1 MKTTVKHFLLLTLML
16 VGFSGVSWAQEP
28 VTPAPTGCAFSQDT
42 VMPAGSRNVIVVWKA
57 DPNLHWVMGNPLDTI
72 DTVGLTFGFEN
83 LLFAKLDTATAD
95 TAFLKAKK
103 AALAA
108 NADTVGFAFRYVSLD
123 TTVARFAD
131 SSDFTSLQ
139 GLKKGTC
146 QVLAIYDGNDDFY
159 ADSALLTLIITEP
172 DTLTVVRTS
181 VGGSLAVEMSTTATW
196 SNATWA
202 GWTTQENTHTV
213 GDVTITGPAY
223 EGEGHYLYVNN
234 NQSLTFNVPSG
245 TITRIAMVLEAD
257 NNSATNQWP
266 LHEEFDAFN
275 GTPTNSVTFDNLN
288 MSISKIV
295 VTVSGSDSINAT
307 SVDSIYLV
315 IPGTHVVIQATPDTL
330 NHYHLASW
338 STGDSLNA
346 YNTDTVLVV
355 SDTTVSALFEK
366 NSPMLAW
373 TYGGELM
380 DSVLSDSTVT
390 AYLGFTA
397 DTLAKVNRIAS
408 EEFISVYGDTA
419 LAPLTVRYGS
429 LHGLATYDTLHGLV
443 VNGHGRDTVYM
454 VYSDTVFAYDSVVF
468 YLEILA
474 PDTLILAQTPGGVIA
489 IDSVFDTISTLSE
502 TVDGAFLSNEDHWRI
517 AGTTLWK
524 VDGAS
529 EIFNTSVFNIQE
541 NGTILTPLANVSYPL
556 PEGKVW
562 RAVKDSNEV
571 QENQWEYLTVLYID
585 SLYAGLPYG
594 VTKVAQDTFV
604 VVPGTQMV
612 ISAVANT
619 HYYLSAWTPERET
632 VTDSIHLTVDG
643 DTVVSATFTPFPK
656 LTVVCDSIMG
666 SVTVIKVPASEGYI
680 PNRVDVL
687 NVNVAGVDSVMGNDF
702 YAKAAVD
709 GNITVVQDFENGAYI
724 MYYFENGDSGN
735 QYLRIK
741 GDYTIDSLE
750 VTNNPSYTSSDAFEY
765 LLANNVA
772 PEVNGNVALYRGINA
787 NFVDL
792 KSYYNVEQA
801 TITISQIKVFYQVP
815 LATVDNS
822 VREVLTPD
830 SVGGNVYTLEPNTR
844 VLLKAAA
851 TADYDFVMWND
862 SSVVDSTYLVLAADT
877 TVTANFGI
885 KHVRL
890 DSINIHWTV
899 LVDSVAMPVIPY
911 VTENPTAA
919 DTMGYIVLPI
929 LSDVIITPV
938 PDSQA
943 VNVNKLMVVV
953 PSAQQ
958 GQQQQQ
964 QQLQSKTIGEVTIY
978 YMEGDTWGVALG
990 REQNNN
996 CGAVVNGNKISNG
1009 ASDLV
1014 VPSPLFTVVSPDHE
1028 ISATVDYEWAQ
1039 GN

>member
-103 AALAA
+103 AALAV
-108 NADTVGFAFRYVSLD
+108 NADTVGFDFYYVSLD

-131 SSDFTSLQ
+131 STKFTSLQ
-139 GLKKGTC
+139 GLRKDTC
-146 QVLAIYDGNDDFY
+146 QVMAVFAGNDNFY
-159 ADSALLTLIITEP
+159 ADTALLTLIITEP

-196 SNATWA
+196 SNTTWA

-245 TITRIAMVLEAD
+245 TITRIAMVVEAD
-257 NNSATNQWP
+257 NNSATHQWP
-266 LHEEFDAFN
+266 LHEEFDVFN

-373 TYGGELM
+373 TYGGEPM

-489 IDSVFDTISTLSE
+489 IDSVFDTISQLNQI
-502 TVDGAFLSNEDHWRI
+502 VDGAFLRNGVDLVLIANTHNWKIADSND
-517 AGTTLWK
+517 
-524 VDGAS
+524 
-529 EIFNTSVFNIQE
+529 IFTGDFIQISPE
-541 NGTILTPLANVSYPL
+541 GTIETGQLGKNYTL
-556 PEGKVW
+556 PTGKVW
-562 RAVKDSNEV
+562 HASLDSTV
-571 QENQWEYLTVLYID
+571 YQEQLYYLTVLTAD
-585 SLYAGLPYG
+585 TLYAGLPYG

-619 HYYLSAWTPERET
+619 HYYLSAWTPARET

-656 LTVVCDSIMG
+656 LTVVCNSIMG
-666 SVTVIKVPASEGYI
+666 SVTVIKVLASD
-680 PNRVDVL
+680 PND
-687 NVNVAGVDSVMGNDF
+687 
-702 YAKAAVD
+702 
-709 GNITVVQDFENGAYI
+709 
-724 MYYFENGDSGN
+724 
-735 QYLRIK
+735 
-741 GDYTIDSLE
+741 
-750 VTNNPSYTSSDAFEY
+750 
-765 LLANNVA
+765 
-772 PEVNGNVALYRGINA
+772 
-787 NFVDL
+787 
-792 KSYYNVEQA
+792 
-801 TITISQIKVFYQVP
+801 
-815 LATVDNS
+815 

-830 SVGGNVYTLEPNTR
+830 SEGGNVYTLEPNTR

-919 DTMGYIVLPI
+919 DTMGYIELPI

-958 GQQQQQ
+958 GQGQQQQ
-964 QQLQSKTIGEVTIY
+964 QEQLQSITIGEVTIY

-990 REQNNN
+990 REQNSN
-996 CGAVVNGNKISNG
+996 CGAVVNEDKISKG
-1009 ASDLV
+1009 DYKLV
-1014 VPSPLFTVVSPDHE
+1014 VPQPLYKVVSPTDE
-1028 ISATVDYEWAQ
+1028 ISATEDYEWESI
-1039 GN
+1039 

>member
-108 NADTVGFAFRYVSLD
+108 NADTVGFDFYYVSLD

-131 SSDFTSLQ
+131 STKFTSLQ
-139 GLKKGTC
+139 GLRKDTC
-146 QVLAIYDGNDDFY
+146 QVMAVFAGNDDFY

-196 SNATWA
+196 STATWA

-245 TITRIAMVLEAD
+245 TITRIAMVVEAD

-266 LHEEFDAFN
+266 LHEEYDVFN

-373 TYGGELM
+373 TYGGEPM

-429 LHGLATYDTLHGLV
+429 LHGLATYDTLNGLV

-502 TVDGAFLSNEDHWRI
+502 TVDGAFLSNENHARI

-529 EIFNTSVFNIQE
+529 EFEVFNTSDINIQE
-541 NGTILTPLANVSYPL
+541 NGTILAPVNNVSYPL

-571 QENQWEYLTVLYID
+571 QEDQWEYLTVLYID
-585 SLYAGLPYG
+585 TLYAGLPYG

-619 HYYLSAWTPERET
+619 HYYLSAWTPTRET

-656 LTVVCDSIMG
+656 LTVVCNSIMG
-666 SVTVIKVPASEGYI
+666 SVTVIKVPASE
-680 PNRVDVL
+680 PND
-687 NVNVAGVDSVMGNDF
+687 
-702 YAKAAVD
+702 
-709 GNITVVQDFENGAYI
+709 
-724 MYYFENGDSGN
+724 
-735 QYLRIK
+735 
-741 GDYTIDSLE
+741 
-750 VTNNPSYTSSDAFEY
+750 
-765 LLANNVA
+765 
-772 PEVNGNVALYRGINA
+772 
-787 NFVDL
+787 
-792 KSYYNVEQA
+792 
-801 TITISQIKVFYQVP
+801 
-815 LATVDNS
+815 

-830 SVGGNVYTLEPNTR
+830 SEGGNVYTLEPNTR

-877 TVTANFGI
+877 TVTANFDI

-943 VNVNKLMVVV
+943 VNVNKLMVVI

-958 GQQQQQ
+958 GQGQQQ
-964 QQLQSKTIGEVTIY
+964 QQLQSITIGEVTIY

-990 REQNNN
+990 REQNIN
-996 CGAVVNGNKISNG
+996 CGAEVNENKISKG
-1009 ASDLV
+1009 DYDLV
-1014 VPSPLFTVVSPDHE
+1014 VPSPLFTVVSPTHE
-1028 ISATVDYEWAQ
+1028 ISTSNTYQWAMS
-1039 GN
+1039 N